1 MASFVLKRKL
11 FFLGLNGEVIT
22 GGQMR
27 QALGKQGALSGA
39 DGQLGK
45 ADVLKKPTTPALTEQ
60 TKTAFENFKLKSG
73 IDSQAKEAQ
82 KAAQRALNKT
92 NSEGIKKAA
101 MRARTQG
108 FNAGKKQG
116 FNAGQ
121 RSVGVMQGMKNTWGR
136 MGTAGKIGTAAA
148 GVAAT
153 GLALKGLFGGKKD

>member
-22 GGQMR
+22 GDQMR
-27 QALGKQGALSGA
+27 QALGKTGVISGK
-39 DGQLGK
+39 DGKLGN
-45 ADVLKKPTTPALTEQ
+45 ASVLGKPTTPALTDQ
-60 TKTAFENFKLKSG
+60 TKTAFENAKLKSG
-73 IDSQAKEAQ
+73 IESQAKEAQ
-82 KAAQRALNKT
+82 RSTERALNKA
-92 NSEGIKKAA
+92 NSGGVKNAA
-101 MRARTQG
+101 MRART
-108 FNAGKKQG
+108 QG

-136 MGTAGKIGTAAA
+136 MGTAGKVGTAAA

>member
-22 GGQMR
+22 GDQMR
-27 QALGKQGALSGA
+27 QALGKTGVISGK

-45 ADVLKKPTTPALTEQ
+45 ASVLGKPTTPALTEQ
-60 TKTAFENFKLKSG
+60 TKTAFENAKLKSG

-82 KAAQRALNKT
+82 RAAERALNKA
-92 NSEGIKKAA
+92 NSGGVKNAA
-101 MRARTQG
+101 MRART
-108 FNAGKKQG
+108 QG

-136 MGTAGKIGTAAA
+136 MGTAGKIGTVAT
-148 GVAAT
+148 GVTAT